1 MAKKEEIL
9 IQDVESKV
17 WLLPAVIRRFFVKNY
32 YNQGGVYIEDTFIGE
47 RPTYCSAKI
56 RWLEKLKIETYS
68 QKRADK
74 LSWKFFHEK
83 YPQYGHFV
91 KLF

>member
-9 IQDVESKV
+9 IKDVESKV
-17 WLLPAVIRRFFVKNY
+17 WFLPAVIRRFFVKNY

-47 RPTYCSAKI
+47 QPTYCSDKI

-83 YPQYGHFV
+83 YTQYGHFV
-91 KLF
+91 QLF

>member
-17 WLLPAVIRRFFVKNY
+17 WSLPVVIRRFFVKNY
-32 YNQGGVYIEDTFIGE
+32 YNQGGVYIEKHWTGE
-47 RPTYCSAKI
+47 RPTYCSDTI
-56 RWLEKLKIETYS
+56 HWLEKLKIETYS

-91 KLF
+91 QLF

>member
-1 MAKKEEIL
+1 MTKNEEVL

-17 WLLPAVIRRFFVKNY
+17 WFLPDIIRRFFVKTY
-32 YNQGGVYIEDTFIGE
+32 YNQGCVYIEDTISGE
-47 RPTYCSAKI
+47 IPTYCSDKI
-56 RWLEKLKIETYS
+56 RWLEELKIETYS

-83 YPQYGHFV
+83 YPQYFHFV
-91 KLF
+91 MLF